1 MYKLIV
7 IDTETTGLAKGARPV
22 EIAWCT
28 ASKDDEYVEY
38 SERFNPEML
47 IDAQA
52 IEVHGI
58 SNESVKD
65 CRKYTEF
72 TMPQTE
78 YIVGHNISYDIR
90 ILSECDP
97 DVKNIKSIC
106 TLALARMAWPELPSH
121 KLDNL
126 ILYLEP
132 DFKFIAHSALGD
144 VMATKLLLKF
154 LVIKL
159 YVRSTDELYSLSEE
173 ARIPK
178 SMPFGKHKGVPFE
191 KLDKSY
197 ISWALDNLDVDDYLK
212 AKLLEYKQAA

>member
-7 IDTETTGLAKGARPV
+7 IDTETTGLAKGSRPV

-28 ASKDDEYVEY
+28 ASKEDEKVEY
-38 SERFNPEML
+38 CERFNPEML
-47 IDAQA
+47 IDTQA

-58 SNESVKD
+58 SNESVQD

-78 YIVGHNISYDIR
+78 YIVGHNISFDVK

-97 DVKNIKSIC
+97 DIKNIKSIC
-106 TLALARMAWPELPSH
+106 TLALARIAWPDLPSH

-144 VMATKLLLKF
+144 VIATKLLLKY
-154 LVIKL
+154 LIIKL
-159 YVRSTDELYSLSEE
+159 YIRSTDELYSLSEE

-197 ISWALDNLDVDDYLK
+197 ITWALDNLDVDDYLK

>member
-7 IDTETTGLAKGARPV
+7 IDTETTGLSKGSRPV

-38 SERFNPEML
+38 CERFNPEML

-58 SNESVKD
+58 SNESVQD

-72 TMPQTE
+72 TIPQTE
-78 YIVGHNISYDIR
+78 YIVGHNISFDVK

-97 DVKNIKSIC
+97 DIKNIKSIC

-132 DFKFIAHSALGD
+132 DFKFVAHSALGD

-154 LVIKL
+154 LVVKL
-159 YVRSTDELYSLSEE
+159 YVRSTDELYTLSEE

-178 SMPFGKHKGVPFE
+178 SMPFGKHKGVTFE